1 MKEGYAWK
9 FIGTMVHYW
18 TGSGWTRYREYAQF
32 MTYNQYKTQF
42 NKFQRIY
49 IKFEEFIFLP

>member
-18 TGSGWTRYREYAQF
+18 TGSGWSRYRDFALL
-32 MTYNQYKTQF
+32 MTYNQYKNQF
-42 NKFQRIY
+42 NKFQRIV
-49 IKFEEFIFLP
+49 IRFEELIHIS